1 MTMSVTTKE
10 IFGAATG
17 AQPATPGS
25 YGQPPRGFRLPEATR
40 LGAVRLQVADLARS
54 LRFYEDTLG
63 MRVVERT
70 DAGASLAARGDHRIL
85 VDLRERPGARP
96 ARGKLGLYH

>member
-1 MTMSVTTKE
+1 MSATTKD

-70 DAGASLAARGDHRIL
+70 DAGASLAAGCPPTAGGCDDRIL
-85 VDLRERPGARP
+85 VELRERPGARP
-96 ARGKLGLYH
+96 ARGK